1 MNMRKMTS
9 LTALFSFILILITST
24 VLYISPQGRVAYW
37 ADWHLWGL
45 TKTDWGN
52 IHVNLGL
59 LFLLALLLHI
69 YYNWTPLISYLK
81 NQARQMV
88 VFTRESTFAL
98 LLITALAVGT
108 YFQIPPCVYVQDLNE
123 LFKTWASREYG
134 EPPYGHAELSS
145 VRAISRKMGLDPG
158 NALEQLKKAG
168 IRFES
173 GEQSL
178 LDISRLN
185 RISPKQVYER
195 MSAPP
200 EGVTAGTPMQLP
212 EHPAPGFGRLTLSEF
227 ASHYKLDSERIINA
241 LQAHGIPCTPEMS
254 IKDLASRSG
263 KNPVD
268 VYEIIKKAAGAE
280 R

>member
-9 LTALFSFILILITST
+9 LTALFSSILILITST

-52 IHVNLGL
+52 IHINLGL

-69 YYNWTPLISYLK
+69 YYNWAPLISYLK
-81 NQARQMV
+81 NQARQTV
-88 VFTRESTFAL
+88 VFTRELTCAL
-98 LLITALAVGT
+98 LLVIALTVGT

-123 LFKTWASREYG
+123 LFKNWASKEYG

-145 VRAISRKMGLDPG
+145 VRAISRKMGMDPD
-158 NALEQLKKAG
+158 NALEQLKRAG
-168 IRFES
+168 IRLES
-173 GEQSL
+173 GDQSL
-178 LDISRLN
+178 LDVSRLN
-185 RISPKQVYER
+185 RMSPKQVYER

-200 EGVTAGTPMQLP
+200 EGLTGGTPMRLP

-227 ASHYKLDSERIINA
+227 AGQYKLDSERIINA
-241 LQAHGIPCTPEMS
+241 LQAHGISCTPEMS
-254 IKDLASRSG
+254 IKDLAGRSG
-263 KNPVD
+263 KSPMD
-268 VYEIIKKAAGAE
+268 VYEIIKKAE
-280 R
+280 SDQR